1 MEKLYLPSLRGFMGD
16 WVYYP
21 TLMKLKDIAER
32 VKIAEEIYQ
41 SKTLSEMVQ
50 HEIKRKRGK
59 EIKDYLLKQ
68 EQRFFNSLI
77 VAVYEGDPSWY
88 DITHIKSNN
97 PYDPENIPEDAVD
110 GIGILSLNG
119 EEKLFTLDGQHRL
132 IGIKE
137 AMAEA
142 PHLGEDELSIIFI
155 AHRTDLEGMERTR
168 RLFTTLNKN
177 AVRVSKGEI
186 IALDEDDTIAIIVR
200 RLVTKNQMFTE
211 DRILNNATDNVPQ
224 GNQTCLTTIGN
235 LYDLLEIL
243 FTRIYVISNKK
254 RLTDKK
260 DELTKVRQPDH
271 ILDEHY
277 QNACDY
283 FKRLTE
289 NFLPLQEFVNRSD
302 NSTIVKKYR
311 HPEGGSILF
320 RPIGLKILTE
330 IIAELLLKYSLSK
343 CFKMISKLPTDLTQT
358 PYHGVIWH
366 PTQKKMIIKGKTLVK
381 NLLLYMLN
389 HFQEDVDKLRE
400 DYAKAIGIETE
411 KVELPKKVL

>member
-1 MEKLYLPSLRGFMGD
+1 MGD

-50 HEIKRKRGK
+50 QEIRKKRGK

-88 DITHIKSNN
+88 DITHIESNS
-97 PYDPENIPEDAVD
+97 PYDSEDIPEDVVA

-119 EEKLFTLDGQHRL
+119 EEELFTLDGQHRL

-137 AMAEA
+137 AVAEA

-155 AHRTDLEGMERTR
+155 AHRTDLDGMERTR

-177 AVRVSKGEI
+177 AVPVSKGEI
-186 IALDEDDTIAIIVR
+186 VALDEDDTMAITVR
-200 RLVTKNQMFTE
+200 RLVTENPMFME
-211 DRILNNATDNVPQ
+211 DRILNNVTDNVPKS
-224 GNQTCLTTIGN
+224 NQTCLTTIGN
-235 LYDLLEIL
+235 LYDLLGIL
-243 FTRIYVISNKK
+243 FTKVYVISKK
-254 RLTDKK
+254 KVLNDRK
-260 DELTKVRQPDH
+260 DELTKVRQPNH

-283 FKRLTE
+283 FQRLTDT
-289 NFLPLQEFVNRSD
+289 FLPLQEFVNTSD
-302 NSTIVKKYR
+302 NSAVVKKYR

-330 IIAELLLKYSLSK
+330 IIAELVEKYPLSE

-358 PYHGVIWH
+358 PYNGVIWH
-366 PTQKKMIIKGKTLVK
+366 PTQKIMIPKGKTLVR

-389 HFQEDVDKLRE
+389 HFSGDVDKLRE
-400 DYAKAIGIETE
+400 DYAKAIGSEM
-411 KVELPKKVL
+411 KAVELPKKVF

>member
-1 MEKLYLPSLRGFMGD
+1 MGD

-50 HEIKRKRGK
+50 QEIKRKRGK

-77 VAVYEGDPSWY
+77 VAIHEGDPNWHE
-88 DITHIKSNN
+88 ITRLKSNN
-97 PYDPENIPEDAVD
+97 QLDSEDIPEDVVA

-119 EEKLFTLDGQHRL
+119 EEELFTLDGQHRL

-137 AMAEA
+137 AVAEA

-155 AHRTDLEGMERTR
+155 AHRTDLGGMERTR
-168 RLFTTLNKN
+168 SLFTTLNKN
-177 AVRVSKGEI
+177 TVRVFKGETV
-186 IALDEDDTIAIIVR
+186 ALDEDDTMAITAR
-200 RLVTKNQMFTE
+200 RLVTKNPMFME
-211 DRILNNATDNVPQ
+211 DRILNNATDNVPES
-224 GNQTCLTTIGN
+224 NQTCLTTIGN
-235 LYDLLEIL
+235 LYDLLSIL
-243 FTRIYVISNKK
+243 FTKVYVISKK
-254 RLTDKK
+254 KSLNDRK
-260 DELTKVRQPDH
+260 DELTKVRQPNY

-283 FKRLTE
+283 FKRLTD
-289 NFLPLQEFVNRSD
+289 NFLPLQEFANTSD
-302 NSTIVKKYR
+302 HSTVVKKYR
-311 HPEGGSILF
+311 HSDGGSILF
-320 RPIGLKILTE
+320 RPIGLQILTE
-330 IIAELLLKYSLSK
+330 IIAELAEKYPLSK

-358 PYHGVIWH
+358 PYNGIIWH
-366 PTQKKMIIKGKTLVK
+366 PTQKTMILKGKTLVK

-389 HFQEDVDKLRE
+389 QFPGNMDKLRE
-400 DYAKAIGIETE
+400 DYAKAIGSKMEA
-411 KVELPKKVL
+411 VELPKKLF